1 MLNQETNGDAL
12 IYEQAKVPTFC
23 LLFFF
28 ITFLV

>member
-23 LLFFF
+23 LLFFLLHF
-28 ITFLV
+28 